1 MERGS
6 LSFLGFARVSWAGN
20 PDVKFNERLSGSP
33 RMKNM
38 IVGEEE
44 ANQSK

>member
-6 LSFLGFARVSWAGN
+6 LSFVGFARVSWAGN
-20 PDVKFNERLSGSP
+20 LDIKFNERLSGSP
-33 RMKNM
+33 GMKNM